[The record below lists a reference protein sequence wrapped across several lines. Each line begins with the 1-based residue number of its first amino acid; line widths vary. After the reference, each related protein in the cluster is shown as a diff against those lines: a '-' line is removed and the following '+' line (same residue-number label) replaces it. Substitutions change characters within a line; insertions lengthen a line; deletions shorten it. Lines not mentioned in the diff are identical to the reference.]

1 MKLEDILNYSPER
14 TAVPLRK
21 RALRWLAAFLA
32 VMAVCT
38 VLSRAADSLT
48 VAVVTTQHPESGAVQ
63 HTVET
68 DGTLEAQGE
77 IAVFTL
83 EGMRVRSVGAR
94 TGERVAAGD
103 VLFTVD
109 PDDIARKLTEQQL
122 ELQKLQLSLS
132 QIQQN
137 AKTQAER
144 DALAEI
150 RAQEDFDIAAEK
162 LDLRIKQAGEDRRR
176 AKNALRDYKNETD
189 FEEEDED
196 LNDYDLDPTY
206 ISLRDDYRANQLAYE
221 EAVAEQRDEQ
231 VKLERTL
238 EDLRLKDVDNQAQI
252 QAIECSLK
260 QLEIARLTELSAA
273 GGEVTAPSDA
283 VVTSVDVKA
292 GGQTGT
298 QAAVML
304 AGQETELRFTAEI
317 PKEEQKYISPGDAI
331 ALTLPD
337 RSKVEAIVESVA
349 AIEEKNGLLRLTALL
364 PAGEGTPG
372 ALASMT
378 AQKRSSS
385 YPTCVPVDALHS
397 DGNQDYVYILRTTE
411 TVLGTEQTVERVDVT
426 VQEKNESRA
435 AVTGALDSTD
445 DVIITSNKTIGSG
458 DRVRVEAAG

>member
-1 MKLEDILNYSPER
+1 MKLEDILNYSPDR

-63 HTVET
+63 HTVEA

-94 TGERVAAGD
+94 AGERVAAGD

-132 QIQQN
+132 QMQQN

-150 RAQEDFDIAAEK
+150 RAQEDFDIAADK

-189 FEEEDED
+189 FEEADED

-206 ISLRDDYRANQLAYE
+206 ISLRDDYRAKQLAYE
-221 EAVAEQRDEQ
+221 EAVAEQRDEHM
-231 VKLERTL
+231 
-238 EDLRLKDVDNQAQI
+238 
-252 QAIECSLK
+252 S
-260 QLEIARLTELSAA
+260 
-273 GGEVTAPSDA
+273 
-283 VVTSVDVKA
+283 
-292 GGQTGT
+292 
-298 QAAVML
+298 
-304 AGQETELRFTAEI
+304 
-317 PKEEQKYISPGDAI
+317 
-331 ALTLPD
+331 
-337 RSKVEAIVESVA
+337 
-349 AIEEKNGLLRLTALL
+349 
-364 PAGEGTPG
+364 
-372 ALASMT
+372 
-378 AQKRSSS
+378 
-385 YPTCVPVDALHS
+385 
-397 DGNQDYVYILRTTE
+397 
-411 TVLGTEQTVERVDVT
+411 
-426 VQEKNESRA
+426 
-435 AVTGALDSTD
+435 
-445 DVIITSNKTIGSG
+445 
-458 DRVRVEAAG
+458 